1 MWHLLDATQLYHRKG
16 GFASCSKVDEKVI
29 QYSSYTEYAAKR
41 KGNNVQRF
49 FKGPVLILFILLFV
63 MGPLQAFIGGGTR
76 QVSQW
81 ILDTLLLLP
90 AVVIALSF
98 HEFAH
103 AKVAQL
109 AGDPT
114 PGNMGRVT
122 IDPRAHID
130 PMGMI
135 ALILVRFGWGKP
147 VQVNPANFGNRRR
160 DSILV
165 GLSGVTANLLLAVLF
180 GGIIFLSVKFAPD
193 FFQSGFGGLV
203 GVILIQVVIINITLM
218 LFNLLPI
225 PPLDG
230 FGVLSDIFNLHGTP
244 FYAFVYQN
252 SFLILMVAIILGL
265 PGKLLSGP
273 LLYIVDWI
281 MGGIYGVSGWWLL
294 LS

>member
-1 MWHLLDATQLYHRKG
+1 LWQDGEKGDTILVTQEKTGRAKKG
-16 GFASCSKVDEKVI
+16 
-29 QYSSYTEYAAKR
+29 YT
-41 KGNNVQRF
+41 VQKYFRS
-49 FKGPVLILFILLFV
+49 PILILFVLLFAT
-63 MGPLQAFIGGGTR
+63 GPFREIIRGGGQQITG
-76 QVSQW
+76 W
-81 ILDTLLLLP
+81 IVDTVLLLP

-103 AKVAQL
+103 AKVAQM

-130 PMGMI
+130 PVGLI
-135 ALILVRFGWGKP
+135 ALILVRFGWGRP

-180 GGIIFLSVKFAPD
+180 GGIIFLSTKLAPD
-193 FFQSGFGGLV
+193 FFAGGFGQSV
-203 GVILIQVVIINITLM
+203 GVVLIQVVIINITLM

-230 FGVLSDIFNLHGTP
+230 FGVLSDILNLQGTRLHG
-244 FYAFVYQN
+244 FVYQN
-252 SFLILMVAIILGL
+252 SFLILMVAILLGL

-273 LLYIVDWI
+273 LLYIVNWI
-281 MGGIYGVSGWWLL
+281 MAGIYGLPGWWMLL
-294 LS
+294 A

>member
-1 MWHLLDATQLYHRKG
+1 M
-16 GFASCSKVDEKVI
+16 
-29 QYSSYTEYAAKR
+29 
-41 KGNNVQRF
+41 QRF
-49 FKGPVLILFILLFV
+49 FKGPVLILFLLLFA
-63 MGPLQAFIGGGTR
+63 MGPFQAFISGGAQ

-81 ILDTLLLLP
+81 IMDTLLLLP

-114 PGNMGRVT
+114 PENMGRVT

-130 PMGMI
+130 PMGLI
-135 ALILVRFGWGKP
+135 ALILVRFGWGRP
-147 VQVNPANFGNRRR
+147 VQVNPANFRNRRR

-165 GLSGVTANLLLAVLF
+165 GLSGVMANLILAILF
-180 GGIIFLSVKFAPD
+180 GGMIFLSTKFAPG
-193 FFQSGFGGLV
+193 FFNSGFGGLI

-230 FGVLSDIFNLHGTP
+230 FGVLSDIFNLHETR

-252 SFLILMVAIILGL
+252 SFLILMAAIILGL

-273 LLYIVDWI
+273 LVYIVDWI
-281 MGGIYGVSGWWLL
+281 MSGLYGMSGWWLL